1 MIRVGHTLD
10 LIVCPCPGKVGM
22 QIECV
27 EDAYLA
33 KQLVKSDSESLAVG
47 TPIGLLC
54 EDEDD
59 IAQVAKHELPKGVNE
74 YSKGKQYSYRFATW
88 QSYLKERKVKPTGS
102 CM

>member
-1 MIRVGHTLD
+1 
-10 LIVCPCPGKVGM
+10 M

-33 KQLVKSDSESLAVG
+33 KELVKSGSEPMPVG

-54 EDEDD
+54 EDEED
-59 IAQVAKHELPKGVNE
+59 IEQVAKHQLPEGINE
-74 YSKGKQYSYRFATW
+74 YSKDQQHSYRFATW

>member
-1 MIRVGHTLD
+1 
-10 LIVCPCPGKVGM
+10 M

-33 KQLVKSDSESLAVG
+33 RQLVATGSKALPVG

-54 EDEDD
+54 EDEAD
-59 IAQVAKHELPKGVNE
+59 INEVAKHQLPDGLNE
-74 YSKGKQYSYRFATW
+74 YSKDQQPSYRFATW
-88 QSYLKERKVKPTGS
+88 QSYLKERKVEPTGS